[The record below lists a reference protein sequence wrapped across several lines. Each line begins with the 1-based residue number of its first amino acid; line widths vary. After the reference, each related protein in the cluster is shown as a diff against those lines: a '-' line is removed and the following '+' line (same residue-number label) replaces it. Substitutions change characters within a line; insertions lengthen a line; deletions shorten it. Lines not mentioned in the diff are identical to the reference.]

1 VAKTFVKASGG
12 CSAPAAKNL
21 EEAKAKIGQMRFR
34 QFARSGEGPTSGAR
48 EAQIMIGH
56 PNNSGLQMDQVTQL
70 YVPAFFINELR
81 VWQDDSLVLAME
93 GGISISEDPNI
104 RFTYV
109 PNGAKNFRVEAKD
122 TEGHV
127 FQNEWPIDASG
138 M

>member
-1 VAKTFVKASGG
+1 
-12 CSAPAAKNL
+12 
-21 EEAKAKIGQMRFR
+21 MRYR
-34 QFARSGEGPTSGAR
+34 QFAKAGEGPTSGAR

-70 YVPAFFINELR
+70 YIPAFFVNELR
-81 VWQDDSLVLAME
+81 LWQDDSPVLTME

-109 PNGAKNFRVEAKD
+109 SNGAKRFRAEARD

-127 FQNEWPIDASG
+127 FQHEWNVDASG

>member
-1 VAKTFVKASGG
+1 
-12 CSAPAAKNL
+12 
-21 EEAKAKIGQMRFR
+21 MRFR
-34 QFARSGEGPTSGAR
+34 QFAKPSEGPTSGAR

-70 YVPAFFINELR
+70 YIPAFFINELR
-81 VWQDDSLVLAME
+81 IWQDDNLVLAME

-109 PNGAKNFRVEAKD
+109 PNGAKRFRVEAKD

-127 FQNEWPIDASG
+127 FQNEWKVDGSG
-138 M
+138 I